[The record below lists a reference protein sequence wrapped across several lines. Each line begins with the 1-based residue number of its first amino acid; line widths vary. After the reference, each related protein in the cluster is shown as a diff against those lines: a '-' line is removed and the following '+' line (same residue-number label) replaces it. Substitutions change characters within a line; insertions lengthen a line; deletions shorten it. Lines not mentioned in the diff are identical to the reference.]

1 MTGANARAGPSSNVL
16 KPTAEED
23 TRMDIEDAPEPD
35 PDVQDPTSIPK
46 APPRKEPEKPE
57 PMEVEE
63 PGE

>member
-1 MTGANARAGPSSNVL
+1 
-16 KPTAEED
+16 
-23 TRMDIEDAPEPD
+23 MDIEDAPEPD